1 MDVNSKLE
9 MNMQLIKP
17 KEAAKILLCSERTL
31 EAWRRNQR
39 GPSYYKLE
47 GKILYAIE
55 DVLTFIEKSKV
66 KAE

>member
-1 MDVNSKLE
+1 MDVNSNPE
-9 MNMQLIKP
+9 MNIQFIKP

-31 EAWRRNQR
+31 EAWRRDQR

-47 GKILYAIE
+47 GKILYALE

-66 KAE
+66 EA